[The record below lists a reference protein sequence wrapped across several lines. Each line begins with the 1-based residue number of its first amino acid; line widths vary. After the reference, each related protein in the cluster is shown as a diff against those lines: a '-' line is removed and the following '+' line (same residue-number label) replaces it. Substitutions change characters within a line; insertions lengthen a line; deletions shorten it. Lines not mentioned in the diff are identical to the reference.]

1 MNLKPLVLGLLAI
14 ALLSGIANVFL
25 SVKFVSNHRKLQAQV
40 GAIQQGMAGQQF
52 LMNLLNN
59 LGPYVQKDPNIVP
72 ILQKYGI
79 GLNPNGA
86 AQAPR

>member
-1 MNLKPLVLGLLAI
+1 MNLKPFVLGLLAI

-25 SVKFVSNHRKLQAQV
+25 SVKFVTSHRKLQAQV

-52 LMNLLNN
+52 LMGLLNN
-59 LGPYVQKDPNIVP
+59 LGPYVQKDQGVVP

-79 GLNPNGA
+79 GFNPNGNN
-86 AQAPR
+86 QQR